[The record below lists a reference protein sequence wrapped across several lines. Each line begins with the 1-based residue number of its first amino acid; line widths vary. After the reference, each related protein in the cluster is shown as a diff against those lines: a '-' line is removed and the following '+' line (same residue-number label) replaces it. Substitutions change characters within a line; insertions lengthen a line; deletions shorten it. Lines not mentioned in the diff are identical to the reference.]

1 MNLLKDFYQ
10 VLSIDSSSPSACV
23 IKLELNAKHPVY
35 SGHFPG
41 NPVLPGVC
49 TLQIIKECTEAF
61 WEGSFQYTQIGSCK
75 FLSAI
80 NPVTHRRLTL
90 TLSLNRQEEN
100 NFRLIAEGT
109 AEENPFI
116 KLKATVTEQ

>member
-10 VLSIDSSSPSACV
+10 VLSIDSSSPSECV
-23 IKLELNAKHPVY
+23 INLELNAKHPVY

-49 TLQIIKECTEAF
+49 TLQIIKECAEAF
-61 WEGSFQYTQIGSCK
+61 WENPLQYTQIGSCK

-80 NPVTHRRLTL
+80 NPVTHPKLTL
-90 TLSLNRQEEN
+90 MFSLNQQEEN
-100 NFRLIAEGT
+100 NFRLIAEGM
-109 AEENPFI
+109 AEETPFI
-116 KLKATVTEQ
+116 KLKATVTKQ